1 MDSGARLVL
10 IGGGRV
16 WAGRG
21 EGLQRGTHGA
31 VAGRIVEPFALS
43 KEAFQA
49 FTKDAEVMDES
60 LFANILALEMEV
72 PTDQADQ
79 VKNTYLI
86 VMSALYEIDGWV
98 DRYSTR
104 AADHVLKHFR
114 DARSALAKQGGKLPL
129 SDRVAT
135 KSLAKMVH
143 FLIDVS
149 VPFHSA
155 KILTFEDVG
164 RYTMIPGEKE
174 RNEYVRGLIE
184 NLVIFIA
191 GHDAYEQIAE
201 ERSEQVVALLPRSA
215 GQMDLSGVDDAEVA
229 LYLKNWVD
237 GHVELVKSKYSE
249 ASMLMQEWQESQGDV
264 KAVEAIEV
272 KAVKLQAQ
280 CLAPAVDVAGKLL
293 TVFYSPKA
301 G

>member
-1 MDSGARLVL
+1 VAARVVD
-10 IGGGRV
+10 G
-16 WAGRG
+16 
-21 EGLQRGTHGA
+21 
-31 VAGRIVEPFALS
+31 FALS
-43 KEAFQA
+43 REAQAA

-98 DRYSTR
+98 DKYSTK
-104 AADHVLKHFR
+104 AADTVLKHFR
-114 DARSALAKQGGKLPL
+114 DARSALQKQGGKLPL

-155 KILTFEDVG
+155 KVLTFEDVG
-164 RYTMIPGEKE
+164 RYTMIPGENE

-201 ERSEQVVALLPRSA
+201 EKAEELVKLIPPTA
-215 GQMDLSGVDDAEVA
+215 GEMDLSGVDDAEVA

-249 ASMLMQEWQESQGDV
+249 ASMLMQEWQESQGDDR
-264 KAVEAIEV
+264 ALADVEAR
-272 KAVKLQAQ
+272 AVKLQAE
-280 CLAPAVDVAGKLL
+280 CLRPAVEVAGRLL
-293 TVFYSPKA
+293 TVFYPKRA

>member
-1 MDSGARLVL
+1 M
-10 IGGGRV
+10 
-16 WAGRG
+16 
-21 EGLQRGTHGA
+21 QRGTHGA
-31 VAGRIVEPFALS
+31 VAGRVVEGFALS
-43 KEAFQA
+43 REAQTA

-98 DRYSTR
+98 DKYSTK
-104 AADHVLKHFR
+104 AADTVLKHFR
-114 DARSALAKQGGKLPL
+114 DARTSLQKQGGKLPL

-155 KILTFEDVG
+155 KVLTFEDVG

-201 ERSEQVVALLPRSA
+201 ERSDELVKSIPASA
-215 GQMDLSGVDDAEVA
+215 GEMDLSGVDDAEIA

-237 GHVELVKSKYSE
+237 GHVELVKSKYSD
-249 ASMLMQEWQESQGDV
+249 AAVLLQQWQENQGDD
-264 KAVEAIEV
+264 KAVAEIENKV
-272 KAVKLQAQ
+272 LKLQGE
-280 CLAPAVDVAGKLL
+280 CLKPAVDVATKLL
-293 TVFYSPKA
+293 TVFYPKK
-301 G
+301 

>member
-1 MDSGARLVL
+1 M
-10 IGGGRV
+10 
-16 WAGRG
+16 
-21 EGLQRGTHGA
+21 QRGTHAA
-31 VAGRIVEPFALS
+31 VAGRIIEPFQVS
-43 KEAFQA
+43 REVIQA
-49 FTKDAEVMDES
+49 YTKDADVMDES
-60 LFANILALEMEV
+60 LFANILSLEMEV
-72 PTDQADQ
+72 PTDQAEN

-98 DRYSTR
+98 DRYSTK
-104 AADHVLKHFR
+104 AADTVFKHFK
-114 DARSALAKQGGKLPL
+114 DARTALQKQGGRMPL

-201 ERSEQVVALLPRSA
+201 ERSEQVVATLPKSS
-215 GQMDLSGVDDAEVA
+215 GDIDLSGVDDSELA
-229 LYLKNWVD
+229 LYLRNWVD
-237 GHVELVKSKYSE
+237 AHVELVKSKYSE
-249 ASMLMQEWQESQGDV
+249 ASMMMQEWQENQGDAA
-264 KAVEAIEV
+264 AVDALEAR
-272 KAVKLQAQ
+272 AVKLQGQ
-280 CLAPAVDVAGKLL
+280 CLAPAVDVSTKLL
-293 TVFYSPKA
+293 TVFYPRKA
-301 G
+301 A

>member
-1 MDSGARLVL
+1 VRGTFAPGAR
-10 IGGGRV
+10 
-16 WAGRG
+16 
-21 EGLQRGTHGA
+21 GLQRGTHAA
-31 VAGRIVEPFALS
+31 VAGRIIAPFEVGREVVL
-43 KEAFQA
+43 A

-60 LFANILALEMEV
+60 LFANILSLEMEV
-72 PTDQADQ
+72 PTDQADN

-98 DRYSTR
+98 DKYSTK
-104 AADHVLKHFR
+104 AADTVLKHFR
-114 DARSALAKQGGKLPL
+114 DARTSLAKQGGKLPL

-143 FLIDVS
+143 FLVDVS

-155 KILTFEDVG
+155 KVLTFEDVG

-201 ERSEQVVALLPRSA
+201 ERSDAVV
-215 GQMDLSGVDDAEVA
+215 GQIAASSGDIDLRGVDDAELA

-237 GHVELVKSKYSE
+237 AHVDLVRSKYSE
-249 ASMLMQEWQESQGDV
+249 AAIMMQEWQENQGDQR
-264 KAVEAIEV
+264 ALEAIE
-272 KAVKLQAQ
+272 ARAAKLQAQ
-280 CLAPAVDVAGKLL
+280 CLGPAVDISTKLL
-293 TVFYSPKA
+293 TVYYPRKA
-301 G
+301 A

>member
-1 MDSGARLVL
+1 MVNWG
-10 IGGGRV
+10 
-16 WAGRG
+16 WAGFRCG
-21 EGLQRGTHGA
+21 VVVQRGTHGA
-31 VAGRIVEPFALS
+31 VAARIVESFALS
-43 KEAFQA
+43 KDANAA

-60 LFANILALEMEV
+60 LFANILSLEMEV

-98 DRYSTR
+98 DKYSTK
-104 AADHVLKHFR
+104 AADTVLKHFR
-114 DARSALAKQGGKLPL
+114 DARTALQKQGGKMPL

-155 KILTFEDVG
+155 KVLTFEDVG
-164 RYTMIPGEKE
+164 RYTMIPGEQE

-201 ERSEQVVALLPRSA
+201 ERAEELVKRVPPAA
-215 GQMDLSGVDDAEVA
+215 GEMDLSGVDDAEVA

-237 GHVELVKSKYSE
+237 AHVELVKSKYSD
-249 ASMLMQEWQESQGDV
+249 AAVLMQEWQETQGDE
-264 KAVEAIEV
+264 KGLAAVEER
-272 KAVKLQAQ
+272 AVKLQAE
-280 CLAPAVDVAGKLL
+280 CLKPAVDVATRLL
-293 TVFYSPKA
+293 TVYYPRKA
-301 G
+301 A

>member
-1 MDSGARLVL
+1 MAVRFS
-10 IGGGRV
+10 
-16 WAGRG
+16 AGRL
-21 EGLQRGTHGA
+21 GLQRGTHGA
-31 VAGRIVEPFALS
+31 VAARVVDSFALS
-43 KEAFQA
+43 REALVA

-98 DRYSTR
+98 DKYSTK
-104 AADHVLKHFR
+104 AADTVLKHFK
-114 DARSALAKQGGKLPL
+114 DARMALQKQGGKMPL
-129 SDRVAT
+129 SDRVAQ

-155 KILTFEDVG
+155 KVLTFEDVG
-164 RYTMIPGEKE
+164 RYTMIPGENE
-174 RNEYVRGLIE
+174 RNDYVRGLIE

-201 ERSEQVVALLPRSA
+201 ERSEELVKRVPISA
-215 GQMDLSGVDDAEVA
+215 GEMDLSGVDDAEVA

-237 GHVELVKSKYSE
+237 GHVELVKSRYAE
-249 ASMLMQEWQESQGDV
+249 AANLMQQWQENQGDE
-264 KAVEAIEV
+264 KALAEIEG
-272 KAVKLQAQ
+272 KTVKLQAE
-280 CLAPAVDVAGKLL
+280 CLKPAMEVSTRLL
-293 TVFYSPKA
+293 TVFYPRKA
-301 G
+301 A

>member
-1 MDSGARLVL
+1 V
-10 IGGGRV
+10 
-16 WAGRG
+16 AGV
-21 EGLQRGTHGA
+21 QRGTHGA
-31 VAGRIVEPFALS
+31 VAGRVVEPFALTR
-43 KEAFQA
+43 EGQAA
-49 FTKDAEVMDES
+49 FTKDTEVMDES
-60 LFANILALEMEV
+60 LFANILSLEMEV
-72 PTDQADQ
+72 PTDHADN

-98 DRYSTR
+98 DKYSTK
-104 AADHVLKHFR
+104 AADTVLKHFR
-114 DARSALAKQGGKLPL
+114 DARTALQKQGGKLPL

-155 KILTFEDVG
+155 KVLTFEDVG

-201 ERSEQVVALLPRSA
+201 ERSDEVVGLLPKSA
-215 GQMDLSGVDDAEVA
+215 GDMDLSGVDDAEVA

-237 GHVELVKSKYSE
+237 SHVDLVRGKYGE
-249 ASMLMQEWQESQGDV
+249 AAVLMQEWQENQGD
-264 KAVEAIEV
+264 E
-272 KAVKLQAQ
+272 KAVKAIEGRTVKVQAE
-280 CLAPAVDVAGKLL
+280 CLAPAVDVSTKLL
-293 TVFYSPKA
+293 TVFYPRKA
-301 G
+301 A

>member
-1 MDSGARLVL
+1 M
-10 IGGGRV
+10 
-16 WAGRG
+16 
-21 EGLQRGTHGA
+21 QRGTHAA
-31 VAGRIVEPFALS
+31 VAGRIIAPFELGR
-43 KEAFQA
+43 EVVLA

-72 PTDQADQ
+72 PVDQADN

-98 DRYSTR
+98 DKYSTK
-104 AADHVLKHFR
+104 AADTVLKHFK
-114 DARSALAKQGGKLPL
+114 DARAAFLKQGGKVPL

-149 VPFHSA
+149 VPFHSS
-155 KILTFEDVG
+155 KVLTFEDVG
-164 RYTMIPGEKE
+164 RYTMIPEEKE

-191 GHDAYEQIAE
+191 AHDAYEQIAE
-201 ERSEQVVALLPRSA
+201 ERSDAVV
-215 GQMDLSGVDDAEVA
+215 GQIPVSSGDLDLSGVDEAELS

-237 GHVELVKSKYSE
+237 AHVELVRSKYGE
-249 ASMLMQEWQESQGDV
+249 ASILMQEWQENQGDN
-264 KAVEAIEV
+264 AALESIEGR
-272 KAVKLQAQ
+272 AAKLQAQ
-280 CLAPAVDVAGKLL
+280 ALGPAVDISTKLL
-293 TVFYSPKA
+293 TVFYPRKA
-301 G
+301 A

>member
-1 MDSGARLVL
+1 M
-10 IGGGRV
+10 
-16 WAGRG
+16 
-21 EGLQRGTHGA
+21 QRGTHGA
-31 VAGRIVEPFALS
+31 VAGRIVEAFALS
-43 KEAFQA
+43 REAQTA

-98 DRYSTR
+98 DKYSTK
-104 AADHVLKHFR
+104 AADTVLKHFR
-114 DARSALAKQGGKLPL
+114 DARASLQKQGGKMPL

-155 KILTFEDVG
+155 KVLTFEDVG
-164 RYTMIPGEKE
+164 RYTMIPGEQE

-201 ERSEQVVALLPRSA
+201 ERSDELVKSIPPSA
-215 GQMDLSGVDDAEVA
+215 GEMDLSGVDDAEIA

-237 GHVELVKSKYSE
+237 GHVELVKSKYSD
-249 ASMLMQEWQESQGDV
+249 AAVLLQQWQENQGDD
-264 KAVEAIEV
+264 KAVAEIELKV
-272 KAVKLQAQ
+272 LKLQGE
-280 CLAPAVDVAGKLL
+280 CLKPAVDVATKLL
-293 TVFYSPKA
+293 TVFYAKK
-301 G
+301 

>member
-1 MDSGARLVL
+1 M
-10 IGGGRV
+10 
-16 WAGRG
+16 
-21 EGLQRGTHGA
+21 QRGTHAA
-31 VAGRIVEPFALS
+31 VAGKIVEPFAASREVL
-43 KEAFQA
+43 QA

-60 LFANILALEMEV
+60 LFANILSLEMDV
-72 PTDQADQ
+72 PTDQAEN

-98 DRYSTR
+98 DRYSTK
-104 AADHVLKHFR
+104 AADTVHKHFK
-114 DARSALAKQGGKLPL
+114 DARTALAKQGGKLPL

-155 KILTFEDVG
+155 KVLTFEDVG

-201 ERSEQVVALLPRSA
+201 ERVEQVVAKLPTVA
-215 GQMDLSGVDDAEVA
+215 GSMDLSGVDDAEVA
-229 LYLKNWVD
+229 LYVRSWVD
-237 GHVELVKSKYSE
+237 AQVELVKSKYGE
-249 ASMLMQEWQESQGDV
+249 ASVLMQEWQENQGDAA
-264 KAVEAIEV
+264 AVEAIEAR
-272 KAVKLQAQ
+272 AVALQAQ
-280 CLAPAVDVAGKLL
+280 CLGPTVDVATKLL
-293 TVFYSPKA
+293 TVFFPRKA
-301 G
+301 A

>member
-1 MDSGARLVL
+1 V
-10 IGGGRV
+10 
-16 WAGRG
+16 
-21 EGLQRGTHGA
+21 QRGTHGA
-31 VAGRIVEPFALS
+31 VAGRIVEGFALS
-43 KEAFQA
+43 REAHAA

-98 DRYSTR
+98 DKYSTK
-104 AADHVLKHFR
+104 AADTVLKHFR
-114 DARSALAKQGGKLPL
+114 DARTSLQKQGGKLPL
-129 SDRVAT
+129 SDRIAT

-155 KILTFEDVG
+155 KVLTFEDVG

-201 ERSEQVVALLPRSA
+201 ERADELVKSIPASA
-215 GQMDLSGVDDAEVA
+215 GEMDLSGVDDAEIA

-237 GHVELVKSKYSE
+237 AHVELVKSKYSD
-249 ASMLMQEWQESQGDV
+249 AAVLLQQWQESQGDDKGV
-264 KAVEAIEV
+264 AEIEKKV
-272 KAVKLQAQ
+272 LKLQAE
-280 CLAPAVDVAGKLL
+280 CLKPAVDVATKLL
-293 TVFYSPKA
+293 TVFYPKK
-301 G
+301 